1 MPAHLISRHRAFLTT
16 WRLLCLLFLLIYPA
30 ISRAQLSTGS
40 LSGIVIDAQR
50 ASIPNAVV
58 SIMNVATREKLTT
71 ITGADGT
78 FHGNALVA
86 GTYTVL
92 IAKNS
97 FQQLLIQNA
106 AVKVGSDLSLGELQL
121 NLGEASTTITVRS
134 VSGLLERTEPQ
145 LSRSFGTLALTSL
158 PGILENN
165 GLDNLALLVP
175 GAADIRDLGF
185 SSANGAQFSVNGLRG
200 RSIDQQI
207 DGQNNNDNYETGPL
221 ISLGDPEFV
230 AQYEL
235 TTGNFNAEFGRNSGA
250 VVNIITKSGTNDLHG
265 SLYATE
271 SNWRF
276 NSLSP
281 NQKNFEGLTEVP
293 PFNDAF
299 LGGTVGGPI
308 TKDKLFFFAGVNSE
322 ILNQTEVFASGQ
334 LTPTPAGLETLGG
347 CFPDSTSVKAL
358 LSYGP
363 YSVKA
368 GNPTP
373 LGVAIPMNIPGCGTV
388 VMAGIQRSLPADARQ
403 NNFVIKFDY
412 QTPKNHF
419 SGRYF
424 YARRLSSN
432 SDGAA
437 ATGYSADGFQL
448 SQEYNFS
455 WTRFLGVSTANE
467 FRASYGRN
475 DFQDGGNS
483 LGGTVPRASKLG
495 DALTFVTF
503 ANATLLSFG
512 VPSSLPVG
520 RIANTYQFHDNWTH
534 IAGRH
539 ALKAGIDVT
548 KVRAPITMLINYNGS
563 FEFAGFGA
571 FAANSPARIRIA
583 SGNSY
588 LDFRETD
595 LYPYAADQIRLTS
608 SLILTLGLTWS
619 YSGQPANIL
628 HKITTRSQTGD
639 DPLWDPRL
647 PLSVT
652 TSPELP
658 APKNGWAPGIGF
670 AWSPRSNFLHL
681 GNNTVVRGGYRLSY
695 DPAAYITY
703 AKEANDS
710 PVVISTTLTG
720 ADAEANPLPAVP
732 TGGNVRALLG
742 SHLQTG
748 TFDPRGYGQTTVSPD
763 FGPDRVHQWSLG
775 IQHEISH
782 NSALE
787 VRYVGNHGTR
797 LFQNID
803 GNPYILGLANRYPD
817 LVPAGRTPCPVS
829 QAAVPELVGRVNCR
843 GGALVQ
849 ERTNTGYS
857 DYNGLQIEFR
867 STSLWHQL
875 TLQSFYTF
883 SKTTDNTSEIGA
895 TGFAGNTSAL
905 SQSQVNFTDQEHGL
919 SGLDFPHKFVLSAV
933 EEIPFFRRRGGVIGQ
948 VLGGW
953 RAAAVYTL
961 SSGQPYTAVQF
972 AISCNAGG
980 DICASS
986 PSAANPYDPVFDAKY
1001 ALPDGSLRPFLGSNN
1016 ASVQSVGIFA
1026 KDICAIDSTGIL
1038 CGNSAISPTTLIS
1051 LNGFNNGFTGTKR
1064 DSSGRVIPD
1073 SSHPAQVV
1081 VKDQV
1086 RFIANT
1092 MTAVA
1097 FFGNPFGN
1105 VGRNTLRDGHTDL
1118 LNFSA
1123 FKVTKLSEYLTL
1135 QLHTDFLNALNHPN
1149 YSSVDPFI
1157 DDAGLA
1163 AEATGFANPRL
1174 FGISHRTISFGVKLS
1189 F

>member
-1 MPAHLISRHRAFLTT
+1 M
-16 WRLLCLLFLLIYPA
+16 
-30 ISRAQLSTGS
+30 
-40 LSGIVIDAQR
+40 SGVVIDAQR
-50 ASIPNAVV
+50 APIPNSEVT
-58 SIMNVATREKLTT
+58 ITNVATREKLTT
-71 ITGADGT
+71 ITGADGS

-86 GTYTVL
+86 GIYTVL
-92 IAKNS
+92 IARTS
-97 FQQLLIQNA
+97 FKQLLIENA
-106 AVKVGSDLSLGELQL
+106 PVSVGSDLSLGELQL
-121 NLGEASTTITVRS
+121 NLGEASTTITVQS

-145 LSRSFGTLALTSL
+145 LSRSFGTQALTSL

-175 GAADIRDLGF
+175 GVADIRDLGF
-185 SSANGAQFSVNGLRG
+185 SSANGAQFSANGLRG
-200 RSIDQQI
+200 RSTDQQI

-235 TTGNFNAEFGRNSGA
+235 TTGNFDAEFGRNSGA

-281 NQKNFEGLTEVP
+281 NQKNFEGLTGVP
-293 PFNDAF
+293 AFNDAF

-308 TKDKLFFFAGVNSE
+308 AKDKLFYFAGVNSE
-322 ILNQTEVFASGQ
+322 ILNQTQVFATAQ
-334 LTPTPAGLETLGG
+334 LTPTPSGLETLGG
-347 CFPDSTSVKAL
+347 CFPDSTSVQAL

-388 VMAGIQRSLPADARQ
+388 VTAGIQRSLPADARQ

-419 SGRYF
+419 SGRYL

-437 ATGYSADGFQL
+437 AAGYSADGFQL
-448 SQEYNFS
+448 SQGYNFS

-495 DALTFVTF
+495 GALTFVTF
-503 ANATLLSFG
+503 SNSSLLSFG
-512 VPSSLPVG
+512 VPPGLPAG

-539 ALKAGIDVT
+539 ALKLGVDVT
-548 KVRAPITMLINYNGS
+548 QVRAPITMLINYNGS
-563 FEFAGFGA
+563 FQFTDFAA
-571 FAANSPARIRIA
+571 FAANSPDRIRIA

-595 LYPYAADQIRLTS
+595 LYPYAADQIRLTN

-619 YSGQPANIL
+619 YYGQPANIL
-628 HKITTRSQTGD
+628 HKLTTRSQTGD
-639 DPLWDPRL
+639 APLWDPSL
-647 PLSVT
+647 PLSIT
-652 TSPELP
+652 TSPEIP
-658 APKNGWAPGIGF
+658 AAKNDWAPGIGF

-681 GNNTVVRGGYRLSY
+681 GTNTVFRGGYRMSY

-703 AKEANDS
+703 AKAANDS
-710 PVVISTTLTG
+710 PNVISTTLTG
-720 ADAEANPLPAVP
+720 GGAEASPLPAVP
-732 TGGNVRALLG
+732 TGDNVRTLLG
-742 SHLQTG
+742 PHLQTG
-748 TFDPRGYGQTTVSPD
+748 IFDPRGFGQTTVSPD

-782 NSALE
+782 NAVLE

-797 LFQNID
+797 LFQTID
-803 GNPYILGLANRYPD
+803 GNPYILGLANTHPD
-817 LVPAGRTPCPVS
+817 LVPAGWRPCPAS
-829 QAAVPELVGRVNCR
+829 QAAIPELVGRVNCTA
-843 GGALVQ
+843 GALLQ

-857 DYNGLQIEFR
+857 DYNGLQIELR

-875 TLQSFYTF
+875 TLQSSYTF

-933 EEIPFFRRRGGVIGQ
+933 EEIPFFKRRGGVVGQ
-948 VLGGW
+948 VLSGW

-961 SSGQPYTAVQF
+961 TSGQPYTAVQF

-986 PSAANPYDPVFDAKY
+986 PSAVNPYDPAFDAEY

-1016 ASVQSVGIFA
+1016 APVQSVGVFA
-1026 KDICAIDSTGIL
+1026 KDICASDSSGIL
-1038 CGNSAISPTTLIS
+1038 CGNSAISPFTLIS
-1051 LNGFNNGFTGTKR
+1051 LNQFNNGFTGTKR
-1064 DSSGRVIPD
+1064 DSSGRVISD
-1073 SSHPAQVV
+1073 STHPAQIVA
-1081 VKDQV
+1081 KDQV

-1092 MTAVA
+1092 MTAAA
-1097 FFGNPFGN
+1097 FFGSPFGN
-1105 VGRNTLRDGHTDL
+1105 AGRNTLRDGHTNL

-1123 FKVTKLSEYLTL
+1123 FKVTKLSESLTL

-1157 DDAGLA
+1157 DDAGRA
-1163 AEATGFANPRL
+1163 AEATGFANPHL
-1174 FGISHRTISFGVKLS
+1174 FGFSHRTISFGAKL
-1189 F
+1189 FF

>member
-1 MPAHLISRHRAFLTT
+1 VSPHRAFLIL
-16 WRLLCLLFLLIYPA
+16 WRLLCFLFLLIYPA
-30 ISRAQLSTGS
+30 TSRSQLSTGS
-40 LSGIVIDAQR
+40 LSGVVIDAQR
-50 ASIPNAVV
+50 APVPNAEV
-58 SIMNVATREKLTT
+58 SITNIATRANLTT
-71 ITGADGT
+71 VTGTDGS
-78 FHGNALVA
+78 FHGNALLA
-86 GTYTVL
+86 GTYNVL
-92 IAKNS
+92 IAKTS
-97 FQQLLIQNA
+97 FKQLLVENA
-106 AVKVGSDLSLGELQL
+106 PVKVGSDLGLGELQL
-121 NLGEASTTITVRS
+121 NIGEASTTITVQS
-134 VSGLLERTEPQ
+134 VSGLVERTEAQ
-145 LSRSFGTLALTSL
+145 LARSFGTQALTSL

-175 GAADIRDLGF
+175 GVADNRDLGF
-185 SSANGAQFSVNGLRG
+185 SNANGAQFSVNGLRG
-200 RSIDQQI
+200 RSTDQQI
-207 DGQNNNDNYETGPL
+207 DGQNNNDNYEAGPG

-250 VVNIITKSGTNDLHG
+250 VVNIVTKSGTNELHG

-276 NSLSP
+276 NSLSA
-281 NQKNFEGLTEVP
+281 NQKVFERLTGVP
-293 PFNDAF
+293 AFNDAF
-299 LGGTVGGPI
+299 VGGTVGGPI
-308 TKDKLFFFAGVNSE
+308 ARDKLFFFVGVDAES
-322 ILNQTEVFASGQ
+322 LNQTKVFAAGQ
-334 LTPTPAGLETLGG
+334 LTPTPLGLETLSD
-347 CFPDSTSVKAL
+347 CFPASTSVEAL
-358 LSYGP
+358 RSYGP

-373 LGVAIPMNIPGCGTV
+373 LGVVIPMNIPGCGTV
-388 VMAGIQRSLPADARQ
+388 DTAGIQRSLPADARQ
-403 NNFVIKFDY
+403 NNFIIKFDY
-412 QTPKNHF
+412 QTQKNHF
-419 SGRYF
+419 LGTYLYS
-424 YARRLSSN
+424 RRLSSN
-432 SDGAA
+432 SDGAVA
-437 ATGYSADGFQL
+437 AGYSADGFQL
-448 SQEYNFS
+448 SQAYNFS
-455 WTRFLGVSTANE
+455 WTRFLGVSTTNE

-483 LGGTVPRASKLG
+483 LGGTVPRASQLG

-503 ANATLLSFG
+503 ANSTLLSFG
-512 VPSSLPVG
+512 VPSGLPAG
-520 RIANTYQFHDNWTH
+520 RIANTYQLHDNWTH

-563 FEFAGFGA
+563 FQFADFGS
-571 FAANSPARIRIA
+571 FATNSPDRIRIA
-583 SGNSY
+583 SGNPY

-595 LYPYAADQIRLTS
+595 LYPYAADQIRFANSLVLTV
-608 SLILTLGLTWS
+608 GLTWS
-619 YSGQPANIL
+619 YYGQPANIL

-639 DPLWDPRL
+639 NPLWDPRL

-652 TSPELP
+652 TSPEIP

-681 GNNTVVRGGYRLSY
+681 GNNTVVRGGYRMSY

-710 PVVISTTLTG
+710 PAVISTTLTG
-720 ADAEANPLPAVP
+720 VVAGANPLPAVP
-732 TGGNVRALLG
+732 TGDNVRRLLG
-742 SHLQTG
+742 PHLQTG
-748 TFDPRGYGQTTVSPD
+748 VFDPRGFGQTTVSPD
-763 FGPDRVHQWSLG
+763 FGPDRVHQWSFG
-775 IQHEISH
+775 IQREISH
-782 NSALE
+782 NAALE

-797 LFQNID
+797 LFQTID
-803 GNPYILGLANRYPD
+803 GNPYILGLANTHPD
-817 LVPAGRTPCPVS
+817 LVPAGWRPCPAS
-829 QAAVPELVGRVNCR
+829 QAAIPELVGRVNCKA
-843 GGALVQ
+843 GALLQ

-857 DYNGLQIEFR
+857 DYNGLQIELR

-875 TLQSFYTF
+875 TLQSSYTF

-895 TGFAGNTSAL
+895 TGSAGNTSAL

-933 EEIPFFRRRGGVIGQ
+933 EEIPFFKRRGGVVGQ

-986 PSAANPYDPVFDAKY
+986 PSAVNPYDPAFGAEY

-1016 ASVQSVGIFA
+1016 APVQSVGIFA
-1026 KDICAIDSTGIL
+1026 KDICASDSSGIL
-1038 CGNSAISPTTLIS
+1038 CGNSAISPFTLIS
-1051 LNGFNNGFTGTKR
+1051 LNQFNNGFTGTKR
-1064 DSSGRVIPD
+1064 DSSGRIISD

-1081 VKDQV
+1081 AKDQV

-1097 FFGNPFGN
+1097 FFGSPFGN
-1105 VGRNTLRDGHTDL
+1105 AGRNTLRDGHTNL
-1118 LNFSA
+1118 LNFSV

-1157 DDAGLA
+1157 DDAGFA
-1163 AEATGFANPRL
+1163 AEATGFANPQL
-1174 FGISHRTISFGVKLS
+1174 FGFSHRTISFGAKL
-1189 F
+1189 FF

>member
-1 MPAHLISRHRAFLTT
+1 MFFLFTLASGAT
-16 WRLLCLLFLLIYPA
+16 A
-30 ISRAQLSTGS
+30 TAQLSTGS
-40 LSGIVIDAQR
+40 MSGTVIDAR
-50 ASIPNAVV
+50 RDPIPNAEV
-58 SIMNVATREKLTT
+58 SITNVATREKLTT
-71 ITGADGT
+71 ITGTEGS
-78 FHGNALVA
+78 FHGSALLA
-86 GTYTVL
+86 GIYTVRVT
-92 IAKNS
+92 KTG
-97 FQQLLIQNA
+97 FKQLLIENA
-106 AVKVGSDLSLGELQL
+106 PVNAGSDLGLGELQL
-121 NLGEASTTITVRS
+121 NLGEATTTITVQS
-134 VSGLLERTEPQ
+134 VSGLAERTEPQ
-145 LSRSFGTLALTSL
+145 LSRSFGTQALNSL

-175 GAADIRDLGF
+175 GVADSRDLGF

-200 RSIDQQI
+200 RSTDQQI
-207 DGQNNNDNYETGPL
+207 DGQDNNDNYETGPL
-221 ISLGDPEFV
+221 IALGDPEFV

-235 TTGNFNAEFGRNSGA
+235 TTGNFNSEFGRNSGS

-276 NSLSP
+276 NSLSA
-281 NQKNFEGLTEVP
+281 NQKSFEGLTGVP
-293 PFNDAF
+293 AFNDAF
-299 LGGTVGGPI
+299 LGGIVGGPLV
-308 TKDKLFFFAGVNSE
+308 KDKLFFFAGVDAE
-322 ILNQTEVFASGQ
+322 ILNQTQVFAVGQ
-334 LTPTPAGLETLGG
+334 LTPTPSGLETLSD
-347 CFPDSTSVKAL
+347 CFPDSASVQAL
-358 LSYGP
+358 RSYGP

-368 GNPTP
+368 GNPRP
-373 LGVAIPMNIPGCGTV
+373 QGVVTLIEVPGCGALAT
-388 VMAGIQRSLPADARQ
+388 AGIQRSLPTDAHQ
-403 NNFVIKFDY
+403 NNFIIKFDY

-419 SGRYF
+419 SGRYL

-437 ATGYSADGFQL
+437 AAGYSADGFQL
-448 SQEYNFS
+448 SQGDNFS

-483 LGGTVPRASKLG
+483 LGGTVPRANKLG
-495 DALTFVTF
+495 DALTSVTF
-503 ANATLLSFG
+503 TNSNLLSFG
-512 VPSSLPVG
+512 VPPSLPAG

-539 ALKAGIDVT
+539 AWKLGVDVT
-548 KVRAPITMLINYNGS
+548 QVRAAITMLINYNGS
-563 FEFAGFGA
+563 FQFTDFAA
-571 FAANSPARIRIA
+571 FAANSPDRIRIA

-595 LYPYAADQIRLTS
+595 LYPYAADQIRLTN

-619 YSGQPANIL
+619 YYGQPANIL

-639 DPLWDPRL
+639 APLWNSSL

-658 APKNGWAPGIGF
+658 AAKNGWAPGIGF
-670 AWSPRSNFLHL
+670 AWSPHSNFLHL
-681 GNNTVVRGGYRLSY
+681 GGNTVFRGGYRVSY

-703 AKEANDS
+703 AKTANDA
-710 PVVISTTLTG
+710 PNVISTTLTG
-720 ADAEANPLPAVP
+720 GGAEATPLPAVP
-732 TGGNVRALLG
+732 TGGNVRTLLG
-742 SHLQTG
+742 PHLQTG
-748 TFDPRGYGQTTVSPD
+748 IFDPRGFGQTTVSPD

-782 NSALE
+782 NAVLE

-797 LFQNID
+797 LFQTID
-803 GNPYILGLANRYPD
+803 GNPYILGLANTHPD
-817 LVPAGRTPCPVS
+817 LVPAGWRPCPAS
-829 QAAVPELVGRVNCR
+829 QAAIPELVGRVNCTA
-843 GGALVQ
+843 GALLQ

-857 DYNGLQIEFR
+857 DYNGLQIELR

-875 TLQSFYTF
+875 TLQSSYTF

-905 SQSQVNFTDQEHGL
+905 SQSQANFTEQEHGL

-933 EEIPFFRRRGGVIGQ
+933 EEIPFFKTRGGVVGQ

-953 RAAAVYTL
+953 RAAAIYSL

-972 AISCNAGG
+972 ALSCNAGG

-986 PSAANPYDPVFDAKY
+986 PSAVNPYDPAFDAEY

-1016 ASVQSVGIFA
+1016 APVQSVGIFA
-1026 KDICAIDSTGIL
+1026 KDICASDSSGIL

-1051 LNGFNNGFTGTKR
+1051 LNQFNNGFTGTKL
-1064 DSSGRVIPD
+1064 DSSGRVISD
-1073 SSHPAQVV
+1073 STHPAQIVA
-1081 VKDQV
+1081 KDQV

-1092 MTAVA
+1092 MTAA
-1097 FFGNPFGN
+1097 TFFGSPFGN
-1105 VGRNTLRDGHTDL
+1105 VGRNTLRDGHINL

-1123 FKVTKLSEYLTL
+1123 FKVTKLSESLAL

-1157 DDAGLA
+1157 DDAGRA

-1174 FGISHRTISFGVKLS
+1174 FGFSHRTISFGAKL
-1189 F
+1189 FF

>member
-1 MPAHLISRHRAFLTT
+1 MSPHRSFRTFGG
-16 WRLLCLLFLLIYPA
+16 LLFFLFNLMSAPNA
-30 ISRAQLSTGS
+30 NPQLSSGS
-40 LSGIVIDAQR
+40 LSGTVIDAQR
-50 ASIPNAVV
+50 APIPNAEVN
-58 SIMNVATREKLTT
+58 ITNVATREKLTT
-71 ITGADGT
+71 ITGTDGS
-78 FHGNALVA
+78 FHGNALLA
-86 GTYTVL
+86 GLYTVRVT
-92 IAKNS
+92 KTS
-97 FQQLLIQNA
+97 FKQLLIENA
-106 AVKVGSDLSLGELQL
+106 PVNAGSDLGLGELQL
-121 NLGEASTTITVRS
+121 NLGEASTTITVQS

-145 LSRSFGTLALTSL
+145 LSRSFGTQALTSL

-175 GAADIRDLGF
+175 GVADIRDLGF

-235 TTGNFNAEFGRNSGA
+235 TTGNFDAEFGRNSGA

-281 NQKNFEGLTEVP
+281 NQKNFEGLTGVP
-293 PFNDAF
+293 ASNDAL
-299 LGGTVGGPI
+299 LGGTVGGPMA
-308 TKDKLFFFAGVNSE
+308 KDKLFFFAGVNSE
-322 ILNQTEVFASGQ
+322 ILNQTQVFATAQ
-334 LTPTPAGLETLGG
+334 LTPTPSGLETLSG
-347 CFPDSTSVKAL
+347 CFPDSTSVQAL

-373 LGVAIPMNIPGCGTV
+373 LGVAIPINIPGCGTV
-388 VMAGIQRSLPADARQ
+388 VTAGIQRSLPADARQ

-419 SGRYF
+419 SGRYL

-437 ATGYSADGFQL
+437 AAGYSADGFQL
-448 SQEYNFS
+448 SQGYNFS

-503 ANATLLSFG
+503 SNSSLLSFG
-512 VPSSLPVG
+512 VPPALPAA

-534 IAGRH
+534 VAGRH
-539 ALKAGIDVT
+539 TLKLGVDVT
-548 KVRAPITMLINYNGS
+548 QVRAPITMLINYNGS
-563 FEFAGFGA
+563 FQFTDFAA
-571 FAANSPARIRIA
+571 FAANSPDRIRIA

-595 LYPYAADQIRLTS
+595 LYPYAADQIRLTN

-619 YSGQPANIL
+619 YYGQPASIL
-628 HKITTRSQTGD
+628 HEITTRSQTGD
-639 DPLWDPRL
+639 APLWDPSL
-647 PLSVT
+647 PLSIT
-652 TSPELP
+652 TSPEIP
-658 APKNGWAPGIGF
+658 AAKNNWAPGIGF

-681 GNNTVVRGGYRLSY
+681 GTNTVFRGGYRMSY

-703 AKEANDS
+703 AKAANDS
-710 PVVISTTLTG
+710 PNVISTTLTG
-720 ADAEANPLPAVP
+720 GGAEANPLPAVP
-732 TGGNVRALLG
+732 TGDNVRKLLG
-742 SHLQTG
+742 PHLQTG
-748 TFDPRGYGQTTVSPD
+748 IFDPRGFGQTTVSPD

-775 IQHEISH
+775 IQHEISQ
-782 NSALE
+782 NAVLE

-797 LFQNID
+797 LFQTID
-803 GNPYILGLANRYPD
+803 GNPYILGLANTHPD
-817 LVPAGRTPCPVS
+817 LVPAGWRPCPAS
-829 QAAVPELVGRVNCR
+829 QAAIPELVGRVNCTA
-843 GGALVQ
+843 GALLH

-857 DYNGLQIEFR
+857 DYNGLQIELR

-875 TLQSFYTF
+875 TWQSSYTF

-933 EEIPFFRRRGGVIGQ
+933 EEIPFFKNRGGVVGQ
-948 VLGGW
+948 ILGGW
-953 RAAAVYTL
+953 RAAAIYTL
-961 SSGQPYTAVQF
+961 SSGQPYTAVQY
-972 AISCNAGG
+972 ALSCNAGG
-980 DICASS
+980 DICAAS
-986 PSAANPYDPVFDAKY
+986 PSDSNPYDPAFNAEY
-1001 ALPDGSLRPFLGSNN
+1001 ALPDGSLRPFLGSSN
-1016 ASVQSVGIFA
+1016 APVQSVGIFA
-1026 KDICAIDSTGIL
+1026 KDICASDSSGIL
-1038 CGNSAISPTTLIS
+1038 CGNSAISPMTLIS
-1051 LNGFNNGFTGTKR
+1051 LNQFNNGFTGTKL
-1064 DSSGRVIPD
+1064 DGSGRVISD
-1073 SSHPAQVV
+1073 STHPAQIVA
-1081 VKDQV
+1081 KDQV

-1092 MTAVA
+1092 MTAAA
-1097 FFGNPFGN
+1097 FFGSPFGN
-1105 VGRNTLRDGHTDL
+1105 VGRNTLRDGHINL

-1123 FKVTKLSEYLTL
+1123 FKVTKLTESLTL

-1157 DDAGLA
+1157 DDAGRA

-1174 FGISHRTISFGVKLS
+1174 FGFSHRTISFGAKL
-1189 F
+1189 FF

>member
-1 MPAHLISRHRAFLTT
+1 MSAPTAK
-16 WRLLCLLFLLIYPA
+16 P
-30 ISRAQLSTGS
+30 QLSTGS
-40 LSGIVIDAQR
+40 LSGTVIDAQR
-50 ASIPNAVV
+50 AAIPNAEV
-58 SIMNVATREKLTT
+58 SITNVATREKLMT
-71 ITGADGT
+71 ITGADGS
-78 FHGNALVA
+78 FHGNALLA
-86 GTYTVL
+86 GIYTVRVT
-92 IAKNS
+92 KTS
-97 FQQLLIQNA
+97 FKQLLIENA
-106 AVKVGSDLSLGELQL
+106 LVNAGSDLGLGELQL
-121 NLGEASTTITVRS
+121 NLGETSTTITVQS

-145 LSRSFGTLALTSL
+145 LSRSFGTQALTSL

-175 GAADIRDLGF
+175 GVADIRDLGF
-185 SSANGAQFSVNGLRG
+185 SSANGAQFSVTGLRG
-200 RSIDQQI
+200 RSTDQQI

-235 TTGNFNAEFGRNSGA
+235 TTGNFDAEFGRNSGA

-271 SNWRF
+271 ANWRF

-281 NQKNFEGLTEVP
+281 NQKNFEGLTGVP
-293 PFNDAF
+293 AFNDAF

-308 TKDKLFFFAGVNSE
+308 AKDKLFFFAGVNSE
-322 ILNQTEVFASGQ
+322 TLNQTQVFATAQ
-334 LTPTPAGLETLGG
+334 LTPTPSGLETLGG
-347 CFPDSTSVKAL
+347 CFPDSTSVQAL

-388 VMAGIQRSLPADARQ
+388 VTAGIQRSLPADARQ

-419 SGRYF
+419 SGRYL

-437 ATGYSADGFQL
+437 AAGYSADGFQL
-448 SQEYNFS
+448 SQGYNFS

-503 ANATLLSFG
+503 SNSSLLSFG
-512 VPSSLPVG
+512 VPPGLPAG

-539 ALKAGIDVT
+539 ALKLGVDVT
-548 KVRAPITMLINYNGS
+548 QVRAPITMLINYNGS
-563 FEFAGFGA
+563 FQFTDFAA
-571 FAANSPARIRIA
+571 FAANSPDRIRIA

-595 LYPYAADQIRLTS
+595 LYPYAADQIRLTN

-619 YSGQPANIL
+619 YYGQPANIL

-639 DPLWDPRL
+639 APLWDPSL
-647 PLSVT
+647 PLSIT
-652 TSPELP
+652 TSPEIP
-658 APKNGWAPGIGF
+658 AAKNDWAPGIGF

-681 GNNTVVRGGYRLSY
+681 GTNTVFRGGYRMSY

-703 AKEANDS
+703 AKAANDS
-710 PVVISTTLTG
+710 PNVISTTLTG
-720 ADAEANPLPAVP
+720 GGAEASPLPAVP
-732 TGGNVRALLG
+732 TGDNVRTLLG
-742 SHLQTG
+742 PHLQTG
-748 TFDPRGYGQTTVSPD
+748 IFDPRGFGQTTVSPD

-775 IQHEISH
+775 IQREISH
-782 NSALE
+782 NAVLE

-797 LFQNID
+797 LFQTID
-803 GNPYILGLANRYPD
+803 GNPYILGLANTHPD
-817 LVPAGRTPCPVS
+817 LVPAGWRPCPAS
-829 QAAVPELVGRVNCR
+829 QAAIPELVGRVNCTA
-843 GGALVQ
+843 GALLQ

-857 DYNGLQIEFR
+857 DYNGLQIELR

-875 TLQSFYTF
+875 TLQSSYTF

-895 TGFAGNTSAL
+895 TGSAGNTSAL
-905 SQSQVNFTDQEHGL
+905 SESQVNFTDQEHGL

-933 EEIPFFRRRGGVIGQ
+933 EEIPLFKNRDGVVGQ
-948 VLGGW
+948 ILGGW
-953 RAAAVYTL
+953 RAAAIYTL

-972 AISCNAGG
+972 ALSCNAGG
-980 DICASS
+980 DICAAS
-986 PSAANPYDPVFDAKY
+986 PSDSNPYDPAFNAEY

-1016 ASVQSVGIFA
+1016 APVQSVGIFA
-1026 KDICAIDSTGIL
+1026 KDICASDNSGIL

-1051 LNGFNNGFTGTKR
+1051 LNQFNNGFTGTKL
-1064 DSSGRVIPD
+1064 DSSGRVISD
-1073 SSHPAQVV
+1073 STHPAQIVA
-1081 VKDQV
+1081 KDQV

-1092 MTAVA
+1092 MTAAA
-1097 FFGNPFGN
+1097 FFGSPFGN
-1105 VGRNTLRDGHTDL
+1105 VGRNTLRDGHINL

-1123 FKVTKLSEYLTL
+1123 FKVTKLSESLTL

-1157 DDAGLA
+1157 DDAGRA

-1174 FGISHRTISFGVKLS
+1174 FGFSHRTISFGAKL
-1189 F
+1189 FF